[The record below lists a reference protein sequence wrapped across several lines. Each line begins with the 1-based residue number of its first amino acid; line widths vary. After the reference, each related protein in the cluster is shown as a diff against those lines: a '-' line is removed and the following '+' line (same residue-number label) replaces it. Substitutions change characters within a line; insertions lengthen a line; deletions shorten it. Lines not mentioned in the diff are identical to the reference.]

1 MYFPI
6 TFSLLCLFLLQN
18 INTVSS
24 ELISEIAK
32 KAFDLELNSGN
43 FIYGNQHIADAI
55 LKMLTLFYPFQRFM
69 IFVAN
74 DGGNIARRTDH
85 TEWFKQNDKHVTI
98 YITTTSNSYLGSK
111 DCYGDISEEF
121 KSCYPEK
128 DKILRRIGDM
138 CGADGGYN
146 PESVAVRAVVRADDL
161 GLASSLPEFAM
172 KDEIFTCKNAT
183 SPKQRWR
190 VAIALFQDYNKVLDE
205 FIMVKN
211 SENNMSFQLG
221 TKSNIPLNIP
231 TIIAEGR
238 PNNFETNSLVNI
250 PLNNLYFGIAALFGI
265 LITLIC
271 MAIITV
277 SICFIIKYNQKK
289 KLICLGKQYEYC

>member
-1 MYFPI
+1 MK
-6 TFSLLCLFLLQN
+6 N
-18 INTVSS
+18 IVSS

-55 LKMLTLFYPFQRFM
+55 LKIQRFM

-74 DGGNIARRTDH
+74 DGGNVARRTDH

-98 YITTTSNSYLGSK
+98 YVTTTSNSYLGSK

-146 PESVAVRAVVRADDL
+146 PESVAVRAVVRAVDL

-190 VAIALFQDYNKVLDE
+190 VAIALFQDYKKVLDE
-205 FIMVKN
+205 FIMAKN
-211 SENNMSFQLG
+211 SENNLSFQLG
-221 TKSNIPLNIP
+221 NKNNIPLNIP
-231 TIIAEGR
+231 MIISEGR
-238 PNNFETNSLVNI
+238 SSNFETNSFVNL

-271 MAIITV
+271 MAIM
-277 SICFIIKYNQKK
+277 
-289 KLICLGKQYEYC
+289 

>member
-1 MYFPI
+1 MYFPL
-6 TFSLLCLFLLQN
+6 TFSLLCLCILQN
-18 INTVSS
+18 IDIVSS

-55 LKMLTLFYPFQRFM
+55 LKMLTAFYPFQRFI

-74 DGGNIARRTDH
+74 DGGNVARRTDH

-98 YITTTSNSYLGSK
+98 YVTTASNSYLGSR

-128 DKILRRIGDM
+128 DRILRKIGDI

-183 SPKQRWR
+183 SSKQRWR
-190 VAIALFQDYNKVLDE
+190 VAIALFQDYN
-205 FIMVKN
+205 
-211 SENNMSFQLG
+211 
-221 TKSNIPLNIP
+221 IPLNIP
-231 TIIAEGR
+231 MIIAEGR
-238 PNNFETNSLVNI
+238 PNNFETNSFVNL
-250 PLNNLYFGIAALFGI
+250 PLNNLYLGIAALFGI

-271 MAIITV
+271 MAIM
-277 SICFIIKYNQKK
+277 
-289 KLICLGKQYEYC
+289 

>member
-1 MYFPI
+1 MYFPL
-6 TFSLLCLFLLQN
+6 TFSLVICLFMLQN
-18 INTVSS
+18 INIVSS

-55 LKMLTLFYPFQRFM
+55 LKMLTAFYPFQRFM

-98 YITTTSNSYLGSK
+98 YVTTTSNSFWEVEIVMEIFLKSLKEK
-111 DCYGDISEEF
+111 DRILRKIGDI
-121 KSCYPEK
+121 
-128 DKILRRIGDM
+128 

-183 SPKQRWR
+183 SSKQRWR
-190 VAIALFQDYNKVLDE
+190 VAIALFQDYKKVLDE

-221 TKSNIPLNIP
+221 NRPLNIP
-231 TIIAEGR
+231 MIIAEGR
-238 PNNFETNSLVNI
+238 PNNFETNSFVNL

-289 KLICLGKQYEYC
+289 KLICLGKKYEYC